1 MSLRWPHYLL
11 AAIFAICWTVG
22 LLEVMVHLHKRVL
35 PPKKEFK
42 RQIAPTFATI
52 RKPPPPREQN
62 QVKHNPTPSPSAP
75 ASLLPALKLAS
86 PVPLPYV
93 PPTQTTWGQGLM
105 HPGASGLGSGTGKGQ
120 DSRPKQTLILTEDLV
135 DKPPRLIFRVPPI
148 YPAHAETQNIEGEVF
163 VRLLVGTH
171 GRVEQ
176 VEIRKARPSGI
187 FEIAA
192 RQAVRKWRFK
202 PGKFRGR
209 PVRTWVRQR
218 ITFQLK

>member
-1 MSLRWPHYLL
+1 MNLRWPHHIL
-11 AAIFAICWTVG
+11 AFILATLWIVG

-35 PPKKEFK
+35 PPKKELK
-42 RQIAPTFATI
+42 RKITPSFATI
-52 RKPPPPREQN
+52 RKPPPRERTPVQRNPAPR
-62 QVKHNPTPSPSAP
+62 SSAP

-93 PPTQTTWGQGLM
+93 PPVQARWGQGLM
-105 HPGASGLGSGTGKGQ
+105 HPGGSGSGQ
-120 DSRPKQTLILTEDLV
+120 NGGVKNKSTLILTEALV
-135 DKPPRLIFRVPPI
+135 DKSPRLILRVPPI
-148 YPAHAETQNIEGEVF
+148 YPAHAEAQNIEGEVH

-171 GRVEQ
+171 GRVER
-176 VEIRKARPSGI
+176 VEVRKARPTGL
-187 FEIAA
+187 FETAA

-202 PGKFRGR
+202 PGQFRGR